1 MSDHRN
7 IDFKPYFNILRRLV
21 WSNRWVVVMNAAVHS
36 VVQARVDPE
45 LKREA
50 SEVLGDLGITTSA
63 AIRMLL
69 VRVVAERALPFAAE
83 TPNEV
88 TQEAISAS
96 RAGDV
101 ESFASLDELFVD
113 LKGS

>member
-1 MSDHRN
+1 M
-7 IDFKPYFNILRRLV
+7 IA
-21 WSNRWVVVMNAAVHS
+21 MNAIVR
-36 VVQARVDPE
+36 ARVDPE

-50 SEVLGDLGITTSA
+50 AEILGDMGITTSA

-69 VRVVAERALPFAAE
+69 ERVVAERSFPFAIG

-88 TQEAISAS
+88 TGEAIAAS

-101 ESFASLDELFVD
+101 ESFASLDDLFAD
-113 LKGS
+113 LKVD